1 MDSFGKLITFVIEM
15 KSPFSKF
22 IFIASFVLL
31 LLSSVRSNNE
41 LSLSS
46 TSSDQNHLTELN
58 SEEII
63 AMAEKNIQR
72 RKDKSAQPENGTFKF
87 PNVFDALR
95 FIF

>member
-1 MDSFGKLITFVIEM
+1 M
-15 KSPFSKF
+15 KTPFSKF
-22 IFIASFVLL
+22 LFIASFVLL

-41 LSLSS
+41 VSLSS
-46 TSSDQNHLTELN
+46 SSSHQRQLN
-58 SEEII
+58 DYSSEEII
-63 AMAEKNIQR
+63 AMAEKNIQK

>member
-1 MDSFGKLITFVIEM
+1 M
-15 KSPFSKF
+15 KTPFSKF

-31 LLSSVRSNNE
+31 LLSSVQSDNERSQSPSVRQHMN
-41 LSLSS
+41 LSEM
-46 TSSDQNHLTELN
+46 D
-58 SEEII
+58 SEEMI

-72 RKDKSAQPENGTFKF
+72 KKDKNPQPESGTFKF

>member
-1 MDSFGKLITFVIEM
+1 M
-15 KSPFSKF
+15 KTPFSKF
-22 IFIASFVLL
+22 LFIASFVLL

-41 LSLSS
+41 VSLSS
-46 TSSDQNHLTELN
+46 SSSHQRQLN
-58 SEEII
+58 DYSSKEII
-63 AMAEKNIQR
+63 AMAEKNIQK